1 MNTSPPLERPASWS
15 PPASCA
21 PVLADDY
28 SGKAPAPLLNHLS
41 DVHWGPLNDRRED
54 QVAPGLKV
62 LQFIH
67 LERNLNNALD
77 TVSAPVW
84 ERNCKIRG
92 PRPHLPGPGCQPQEL
107 PGWGAE
113 LEEEL
118 EDLSDVSRQGRRTE
132 HSTPR
137 DGDGKVWRVT
147 SNKQYVPRL
156 IKPQLL
162 GRGKGDIQRKRGRGA
177 TQGLLLTEHEPLI
190 HMDSLN

>member
-77 TVSAPVW
+77 TQYLRRFGREIAKYGVPGHTCQALDASL
-84 ERNCKIRG
+84 RNFLGGGQSWRRNLKI
-92 PRPHLPGPGCQPQEL
+92 C
-107 PGWGAE
+107 WTSVDK
-113 LEEEL
+113 EEGQ
-118 EDLSDVSRQGRRTE
+118 SIPRQGT
-132 HSTPR
+132 
-137 DGDGKVWRVT
+137 VT
-147 SNKQYVPRL
+147 AKS
-156 IKPQLL
+156 
-162 GRGKGDIQRKRGRGA
+162 GG
-177 TQGLLLTEHEPLI
+177 
-190 HMDSLN
+190 

>member
-77 TVSAPVW
+77 TQYLRRFGREIAKYGVPGHTCQALDASL
-84 ERNCKIRG
+84 RNFLGGGQSWRRNLKICRTSVDK
-92 PRPHLPGPGCQPQEL
+92 
-107 PGWGAE
+107 
-113 LEEEL
+113 EEGQ
-118 EDLSDVSRQGRRTE
+118 SIPRQGT
-132 HSTPR
+132 
-137 DGDGKVWRVT
+137 VT
-147 SNKQYVPRL
+147 AKS
-156 IKPQLL
+156 
-162 GRGKGDIQRKRGRGA
+162 GG
-177 TQGLLLTEHEPLI
+177 
-190 HMDSLN
+190 